1 MKKPCFS
8 QKVKYIITQG
18 YRMKKEIGLDI
29 PKENIK
35 ITELYNNSVYFISRL
50 LDDEMIDRLS
60 KTALKLV
67 LKLSRYFSTQSGRK
81 AKKKLFSAT
90 ELKRDLAINKKP
102 ISRQC
107 LDDVLSQITE
117 SKLFL
122 VEAGFYGKEKTY
134 TFYIPSVENTS
145 IFGNSSYISSNSSY
159 EIGNCNYNNSNSS
172 YEIGNSSYGIENP
185 VIVAPVEIAP
195 NSVSPQDNLL
205 KITIKDNFIK
215 EVNTLSSSTI
225 SNSSLP
231 LNLDKEKIEKVK
243 SKLKDFGVVGIDN
256 LIKYNSLEII
266 EKQIM
271 YHEFREFK
279 NGSLLYNAIKNNEDA
294 PAEYL
299 AHLRFEE
306 NQAWVRKYYNFYSL
320 FGINPTGNANDRK
333 KELTKFL
340 LHNLYQFGY
349 LELNKPALNQEL
361 RYYQADNLRFIENRV
376 IKPIKYFLANFKID
390 ELITILESGLEILR
404 KDILQCDRKDIIFK
418 CFSDYGVNVFN
429 LKKSILKINS
439 MELTENENK

>member
-1 MKKPCFS
+1 MKPKDYLNGSFHMTPNTFYDTAYELDKSAVLLSIYLYQYFS
-8 QKVKYIITQG
+8 SIGGKKLGYKNITIPNLIKDLKYFSRNTVITALSQVQEKELFLIHENKVTSPKTLTIFINNPDNQLLFNDIKNG
-18 YRMKKEIGLDI
+18 KKSIEISNKNYL
-29 PKENIK
+29 NI
-35 ITELYNNSVYFISRL
+35 S
-50 LDDEMIDRLS
+50 EMINQCTDGESHSTDIKS
-60 KTALKLV
+60 KYTDGESHSTDIDKQPSKVTIIESQVPLEKAPIIDIKNVFNNISNNNKNLV
-67 LKLSRYFSTQSGRK
+67 S
-81 AKKKLFSAT
+81 
-90 ELKRDLAINKKP
+90 
-102 ISRQC
+102 
-107 LDDVLSQITE
+107 
-117 SKLFL
+117 
-122 VEAGFYGKEKTY
+122 
-134 TFYIPSVENTS
+134 
-145 IFGNSSYISSNSSY
+145 
-159 EIGNCNYNNSNSS
+159 
-172 YEIGNSSYGIENP
+172 NP
-185 VIVAPVEIAP
+185 VISQP
-195 NSVSPQDNLL
+195 DL
-205 KITIKDNFIK
+205 
-215 EVNTLSSSTI
+215 TL
-225 SNSSLP
+225 
-231 LNLDKEKIEKVK
+231 KIEKVK

-279 NGSLLYNAIKNNEDA
+279 NGSLLYNAIKNNEEA

>member
-1 MKKPCFS
+1 MKP
-8 QKVKYIITQG
+8 
-18 YRMKKEIGLDI
+18 KEFLNGSFHMTPNTFYDTAYGLDKSAIMLMIYLHGYFSSVTGRKLGYKNITI
-29 PKENIK
+29 PSLIKELKYFSRNTVITALSQVQKSEAFLIHENK
-35 ITELYNNSVYFISRL
+35 ITSPKTLTIFINNPDNQLLFNDIKNGKKSIEISNKNYL
-50 LDDEMIDRLS
+50 NISEMINQCTDEENHSTDIKS
-60 KTALKLV
+60 KCTDEE
-67 LKLSRYFSTQSGRK
+67 SHSTDIDKQPSK
-81 AKKKLFSAT
+81 ATIIESQAPLEKA
-90 ELKRDLAINKKP
+90 P
-102 ISRQC
+102 II
-107 LDDVLSQITE
+107 DIKNV
-117 SKLFL
+117 F
-122 VEAGFYGKEKTY
+122 
-134 TFYIPSVENTS
+134 
-145 IFGNSSYISSNSSY
+145 
-159 EIGNCNYNNSNSS
+159 NN
-172 YEIGNSSYGIENP
+172 
-185 VIVAPVEIAP
+185 
-195 NSVSPQDNLL
+195 
-205 KITIKDNFIK
+205 
-215 EVNTLSSSTI
+215 I
-225 SNSSLP
+225 SNNNK
-231 LNLDKEKIEKVK
+231 NLVSNAVISQPDLTLKIEKVK

-349 LELNKPALNQEL
+349 LELNIPALNQEL
-361 RYYQADNLRFIENRV
+361 RFHQADNVRFIENRV

-390 ELITILESGLEILR
+390 ELITILENGLEILR
-404 KDILQCDRKDIIFK
+404 KDILQCDRKDTIFK
-418 CFSDYGVNVFN
+418 CFDSLGVNVFN

-439 MELTENENK
+439 MELTNNENK

>member
-1 MKKPCFS
+1 MKSKEFFDGSYFMLPRNYGKIINGLSRPCFI
-8 QKVKYIITQG
+8 VTNH
-18 YRMKKEIGLDI
+18 L
-29 PKENIK
+29 
-35 ITELYNNSVYFISRL
+35 FI
-50 LDDEMIDRLS
+50 
-60 KTALKLV
+60 
-67 LKLSRYFSTQSGRK
+67 YFSTEAGRK
-81 AKKKLFSAT
+81 TGIKEYTLNELVILCELSKSTIVRAVNEIVEKKIFIVKIDVKKFGT
-90 ELKRDLAINKKP
+90 EYIFMVINQKNITDLNK
-102 ISRQC
+102 ISSPD
-107 LDDVLSQITE
+107 LE
-117 SKLFL
+117 
-122 VEAGFYGKEKTY
+122 
-134 TFYIPSVENTS
+134 
-145 IFGNSSYISSNSSY
+145 NSSSNLESHSSNLESSSSFLKSSS
-159 EIGNCNYNNSNSS
+159 SNLES
-172 YEIGNSSYGIENP
+172 NDK
-185 VIVAPVEIAP
+185 VISKVITTVAPLP
-195 NSVSPQDNLL
+195 KSSQDNLL

-231 LNLDKEKIEKVK
+231 INLDKEKIEKVK

-320 FGINPTGNANDRK
+320 FGINPTGNANERK

-340 LHNLYQFGY
+340 LYNLYQFGY
-349 LELNKPALNQEL
+349 LELNKPALNQDL
-361 RYYQADNLRFIENRV
+361 RYHQADNLRFIENRV

-418 CFSDYGVNVFN
+418 CFSDYGVNIFN

-439 MELTENENK
+439 MELTENEN

>member
-1 MKKPCFS
+1 MKS
-8 QKVKYIITQG
+8 
-18 YRMKKEIGLDI
+18 KEFFDG
-29 PKENIK
+29 
-35 ITELYNNSVYFISRL
+35 SYFMTPRN
-50 LDDEMIDRLS
+50 LS
-60 KTALKLV
+60 KV
-67 LKLSRYFSTQSGRK
+67 INKLSRPCFVIMNHLFIYFSTEAGRK
-81 AKKKLFSAT
+81 TGIKEYTLSELVILCELSKSTIVRAVNEIAEKKIFIVKIDVKKFGT
-90 ELKRDLAINKKP
+90 EYIFMVINQKNIADLNK
-102 ISRQC
+102 
-107 LDDVLSQITE
+107 
-117 SKLFL
+117 
-122 VEAGFYGKEKTY
+122 
-134 TFYIPSVENTS
+134 
-145 IFGNSSYISSNSSY
+145 ISSPDLESSS
-159 EIGNCNYNNSNSS
+159 SNLES
-172 YEIGNSSYGIENP
+172 NDK
-185 VIVAPVEIAP
+185 VISKVITTIAP
-195 NSVSPQDNLL
+195 DSVSPQDNLL

-225 SNSSLP
+225 SSSSLP

-349 LELNKPALNQEL
+349 LELNIPALNQDL
-361 RYYQADNLRFIENRV
+361 RYHQADNVRFIENRV

>member
-1 MKKPCFS
+1 MKS
-8 QKVKYIITQG
+8 
-18 YRMKKEIGLDI
+18 KEFFDG
-29 PKENIK
+29 
-35 ITELYNNSVYFISRL
+35 SYFMTPRN
-50 LDDEMIDRLS
+50 LS
-60 KTALKLV
+60 KV
-67 LKLSRYFSTQSGRK
+67 INKLSRPCFVIMNHLFIYFSTEAGRK
-81 AKKKLFSAT
+81 TGIKEYTLSELVILCELSKSTIVRAVNEIAEKNIFIVKIDVKKFGT
-90 ELKRDLAINKKP
+90 EYIFMIINQKNITDLNK
-102 ISRQC
+102 ISSPD
-107 LDDVLSQITE
+107 LESSSSNLESHSSNLESSSSFLESSSSNLESDDKVI
-117 SKLFL
+117 SK
-122 VEAGFYGKEKTY
+122 V
-134 TFYIPSVENTS
+134 ITS
-145 IFGNSSYISSNSSY
+145 I
-159 EIGNCNYNNSNSS
+159 
-172 YEIGNSSYGIENP
+172 
-185 VIVAPVEIAP
+185 APL
-195 NSVSPQDNLL
+195 SKSPQDNLL

>member
-1 MKKPCFS
+1 MKS
-8 QKVKYIITQG
+8 
-18 YRMKKEIGLDI
+18 KEFFDG
-29 PKENIK
+29 
-35 ITELYNNSVYFISRL
+35 SYFMTPRN
-50 LDDEMIDRLS
+50 LS
-60 KTALKLV
+60 KV
-67 LKLSRYFSTQSGRK
+67 INKLSRPCFVIMNHLFIYFSTEAGRK
-81 AKKKLFSAT
+81 TGIKEYTLSELVILCELSKSTIVRAVNEIAEKNIFIVKIDVKKFGT
-90 ELKRDLAINKKP
+90 EYIFMIINQKNITDLNK
-102 ISRQC
+102 ISSPD
-107 LDDVLSQITE
+107 LESSSSNLESHSSNLESSSSFLESSSSNLESDDKVI
-117 SKLFL
+117 SK
-122 VEAGFYGKEKTY
+122 V
-134 TFYIPSVENTS
+134 ITS
-145 IFGNSSYISSNSSY
+145 I
-159 EIGNCNYNNSNSS
+159 
-172 YEIGNSSYGIENP
+172 
-185 VIVAPVEIAP
+185 APL
-195 NSVSPQDNLL
+195 SKSPQDNLL

-225 SNSSLP
+225 SSSSLP
-231 LNLDKEKIEKVK
+231 INLDKEKIEKVK

-279 NGSLLYNAIKNNEDA
+279 NGSLLYNAIKNNEEA